1 MALTHIHLAIFVII
15 SKSVSNYAAVNISS
29 GTPPVVKPILNTKR
43 RNDIV
48 DEAFMEQKDVL
59 LDMLE
64 TKLKEVRDK
73 KKKKGD
79 RSDILNI
86 NNFSNYNGDSV
97 KCEPLPKNVDLKV
110 NAHGISAIGETDVKL
125 KFGETG
131 NGTLNLDATGI
142 SNIGQTHVDLGV
154 GDGSVHI
161 PGLNNIF
168 VGPPFQRKACELINQ
183 TTTVSSDTSSNPVVI
198 DLKDGDGRRMNND
211 KFNNTVTLESN
222 STTTTTTTTDSS
234 LHANSTEK
242 LPLNNKQNNDTGNAV
257 TPN

>member
-1 MALTHIHLAIFVII
+1 MVII
-15 SKSVSNYAAVNISS
+15 KSISNYAAVNVSNS
-29 GTPPVVKPILNTKR
+29 TPPVVKTILDPKR

-79 RSDILNI
+79 RGDVSNTT
-86 NNFSNYNGDSV
+86 NFSNYNGDSA

-131 NGTLNLDATGI
+131 PL
-142 SNIGQTHVDLGV
+142 
-154 GDGSVHI
+154 
-161 PGLNNIF
+161 
-168 VGPPFQRKACELINQ
+168 FQRKACELINQ
-183 TTTVSSDTSSNPVVI
+183 TTTVSSATSSNPAFI
-198 DLKDGDGRRMNND
+198 DLKNHNGRRMNND

-222 STTTTTTTTDSS
+222 STTPSKIDYPG
-234 LHANSTEK
+234 LHVNSTEK
-242 LPLNNKQNNDTGNAV
+242 IPLDVKQNNDTVNAV
-257 TPN
+257 TPNLKQSVTPSNNTKT